1 MRRRPSPWLVW
12 IPLSLSVVVGA
23 VWFTAV
29 QYAGAS
35 EAQPEGGV
43 SSPSAGRLAAELGVD
58 RLDPTQRLPLSLASD
73 APLPIRVYASPT
85 CGCCSLWMDHLRMN
99 GFEVETVHR
108 MDMAEIKAEL
118 GVRPQLS
125 SCHTGVVNGYIV
137 EGHVPAEDIR
147 TFLAEAPQDALGLT
161 VPGMPIGSPG
171 MEVGGRV
178 DPYDVLIFY
187 ENGSTRVLRSYGG
200 S

>member
-12 IPLSLSVVVGA
+12 IPLSLAVVLGA

-35 EAQPEGGV
+35 ETPPLAEASGPEL
-43 SSPSAGRLAAELGVD
+43 LAAELGVD
-58 RLDPTQRLPLSLASD
+58 RLDSSQRQPIPLSFD
-73 APLPIRVYASPT
+73 APIPIRVYASPT

-178 DPYDVLIFY
+178 DPYDVLVFFQS
-187 ENGSTRVLRSYGG
+187 GTTQVLRSYGG